1 MDSKFISQSK
11 IVFMRSFVALMT
23 CIGCIAWIHSCEKR
37 LLGVRIEKNNI
48 PRYDLPQQL
57 PVAILPQNIPPH
69 YISGIGS
76 NTIATTAYVSHS
88 RTKRPK
94 KQASRKAESS
104 LLNLAWAKNPH
115 TIYNT
120 YP

>member
-1 MDSKFISQSK
+1 
-11 IVFMRSFVALMT
+11 MRSLVALMT

-48 PRYDLPQQL
+48 PRYDQPQQL
-57 PVAILPQNIPPH
+57 PVASLPHNLPPH
-69 YISGIGS
+69 YISGVVGNAVTS
-76 NTIATTAYVSHS
+76 VAYVSHN
-88 RTKRPK
+88 RAKRPK
-94 KQASRKAESS
+94 KQTSRKAEPS
-104 LLNLAWAKNPH
+104 LLNLAWAKNPY